1 MKKLGMVLALIFLTS
16 ISCAAEI
23 SDSSQGLITHWK
35 MESISANAVVDSSSN
50 GHTATCTLG
59 QCPTQTTGVFGNAL
73 QFDGT
78 DDYLTIPYST
88 ELNPSNY
95 TISLWFMANDYSANQ
110 IIISNPK
117 NPYTTLRYFL
127 STFQGKLSGGY
138 YCDSDWRV
146 IQSEELTNEQE
157 YHGALTFDSTNNTTT
172 LYLNGQQSAQTNFPC
187 GLPESTTNIS
197 IAANLESYGSV
208 IIDDVGIWNRALSA
222 SEILS
227 LSQREA
233 NEEQCADLVDDDVI
247 DIFDLIFV
255 ASRIGNSDSDADLDG
270 DNIVAV
276 SDLLYLVSHFGSTT
290 CDVSPIEEPVPDCTI
305 NQEISSEC
313 SCDGSNYSS
322 GYCCAAG
329 WQATDCVEPTPSC
342 IVGETITEECICQ
355 GQTVTSDYCCATGH
369 SGSACDSGEINA
381 VITATRTTGV
391 TPMAVFFEGTNSTDT
406 EGRNLET
413 NSQLDV
419 EITEYAWSFGDAHAY
434 DVNPNTFIGF
444 NSAHV
449 FEEPGTYNVNL
460 TIKDSLG
467 NVDATTTSITVT
479 SGSGNTYYVDSVL
492 GNDSYNGL
500 CMESDGEGCGPWQTY
515 GYVMNQVNG
524 NSGVPRESKVLF
536 KRGQSFEQSQIVK
549 LFNISE
555 ISFGAYGSSG
565 LEKPE
570 IIFTG
575 NTDDNDQAGMIYC
588 AGASDSGNV
597 NKVAFSDITFNGN
610 NSSPNILSN
619 YSSNDTRPCSDF
631 LFLRAS
637 LINSV
642 GNIITTQKTL
652 DKLFIIDSELL
663 DSGMTQH
670 YGKVS
675 HYAFLNSEMLRMPNN
690 HGFYLSHAYKGVISG
705 NYVKGVSACSD
716 TRHNLRISGW
726 VIDGNPTKNV
736 LVSNNLFDGE
746 TDGCSTWNTIHLGP
760 NVDGGHEMYN
770 VLFEKN
776 KVINGSILIRVDGGY
791 NDLIV
796 RNNILDSK
804 IDLGGPIIRIGKNLY
819 GNHGVKRMLFAN
831 NTIINNTQNPSLVV
845 TDPDLEG
852 VEIKNNIFYTT
863 RPDRYDGWWTRGI
876 QVDELYMLNE
886 VTIQNNLFYHTT
898 FSPEWEYAFVLGT
911 SQSPRYTISAFE
923 EGYPE
928 TAFNNIET
936 DPLFTNFSGDNFALQ
951 AGSNAIDA
959 GVIISIIN
967 EDYSSNPRPIG
978 TGFDIGAF
986 ESN

>member
-1 MKKLGMVLALIFLTS
+1 VDFEKIKVCLICFIFLNLATPFVFS
-16 ISCAAEI
+16 NEI
-23 SDSSQGLITHWK
+23 SDSSTGLISHWK
-35 MESISANAVVDSSSN
+35 MDFISSN
-50 GHTATCTLG
+50 TIVNSNNANYTATCNEEE
-59 QCPTQTTGVFGNAL
+59 CPTQTAGIFGNAL
-73 QFDGT
+73 QFDGIN
-78 DDYLTIPYST
+78 DYLTISHST
-88 ELNPSNY
+88 ELNPSSY
-95 TISLWFMANDYSANQ
+95 TVALWFNSEDCSTNQ
-110 IIISNPK
+110 ILLTNPK
-117 NPYTTLRYFL
+117 LPYTTIRYFL
-127 STFQGKLSGGY
+127 NTFQGKLTGGY
-138 YCDSDWRV
+138 YCDSDWRLV
-146 IQSEELTNEQE
+146 QSTALTNNQW
-157 YHGALTFDSTNNTTT
+157 YHATLTFDSTNNTVT
-172 LYLNGQQSAQTNFPC
+172 LYLNGEKADEKIISCN
-187 GLPESTTNIS
+187 LPESTTS
-197 IAANLESYGSV
+197 IALASYLEYYGNV
-208 IIDDVGIWNRALSA
+208 AIDDVGIWNRVLNE
-222 SEILS
+222 SEISS
-227 LSQREA
+227 LA
-233 NEEQCADLVDDDVI
+233 NQSSPENNCYNYAKENIVN
-247 DIFDLIFV
+247 IFDLV
-255 ASRIGNSDSDADLDG
+255 YLGSRIASGEYTISNLLEVAFNLGANEDCSAIEETPPLEDCSIG
-270 DNIVAV
+270 AV
-276 SDLLYLVSHFGSTT
+276 SAPCLCNGV
-290 CDVSPIEEPVPDCTI
+290 
-305 NQEISSEC
+305 EI
-313 SCDGSNYSS
+313 SS
-322 GYCCAAG
+322 GYCCADG
-329 WQATDCVEPTPSC
+329 YSDSSC
-342 IVGETITEECICQ
+342 AVGEIT
-355 GQTVTSDYCCATGH
+355 A
-369 SGSACDSGEINA
+369 EINA
-381 VITATRTTGV
+381 TRLTGV
-391 TPMAVFFEGTNSTDT
+391 APMAIFFEGTNSTDT
-406 EGRNLET
+406 EGRNLEK

-434 DVNPNTFIGF
+434 DDNPNTFIGF

-460 TIKDSLG
+460 TIKNSLG
-467 NVDATTTSITVT
+467 NVDATTIITVT

-524 NSGVPRESKVLF
+524 NSGVPKESKVLF

-570 IIFTG
+570 IIYTG
-575 NTDDNDQAGMIYC
+575 TTGDNDQAGMIYC

-597 NKVAFSDITFNGN
+597 NKIAFSDITFNGN
-610 NSSPNILSN
+610 NSAPIILSN

-642 GNIITTQKTL
+642 GNTITTQKTL

-663 DSGMTQH
+663 DSGLTQH

-705 NYVKGVSACSD
+705 NYVKGVSACSN

-736 LVSNNLFDGE
+736 LVSNNFFDGE
-746 TDGCSTWNTIHLGP
+746 TDGCFTWNTIHLGP

-791 NDLIV
+791 NNLIV

-831 NTIINNTQNPSLVV
+831 NTIINNTQNPGLVV
-845 TDPDLEG
+845 TDPEVEG
-852 VEIKNNIFYTT
+852 LEIKNNIFYTT

-898 FSPEWEYAFVLGT
+898 FSPDWEYAFVLGT
-911 SQSPRYTISAFE
+911 SQSPRFTASNFDAQ
-923 EGYPE
+923 YPE
-928 TAFNNIET
+928 RGSGNIEGN
-936 DPLFTNFSGDNFALQ
+936 PMFTNFSGDNYALQ
-951 AGSNAIDA
+951 TGSPAIDS
-959 GVIISIIN
+959 GTTINNLN

-978 TGFDIGAF
+978 NGFDIGVF